1 MGSVTRH
8 LIICRVGDMHL
19 KTTTMFLLGIHNAR
33 KKKNTYEEAFSLCF
47 FFIATNASGIINL
60 YNFRKSM

>member
-33 KKKNTYEEAFSLCF
+33 KKKTHTKRHSLYV
-47 FFIATNASGIINL
+47 S
-60 YNFRKSM
+60 SS